1 MAKER
6 GWWKI
11 TKGNLLV
18 SHKKGS
24 FTSYVWVLGITVEPD
39 EVDLE
44 HVFQMIEEGY
54 VEGEICKS
62 E

>member
-6 GWWKI
+6 GWWKL
-11 TKGNLLV
+11 TKGNPLV
-18 SHKKGS
+18 LSPEG
-24 FTSYVWVLGITVEPD
+24 FYMWVLGITVEPD

-44 HVFQMIEEGY
+44 HVFQMIKKGC